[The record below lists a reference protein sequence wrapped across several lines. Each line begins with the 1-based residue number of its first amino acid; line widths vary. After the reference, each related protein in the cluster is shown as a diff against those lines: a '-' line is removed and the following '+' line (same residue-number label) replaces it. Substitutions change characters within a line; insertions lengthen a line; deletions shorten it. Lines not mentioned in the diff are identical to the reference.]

1 MKEFG
6 TFARARREA
15 LRKGDP
21 AFSLRKVAERIG
33 VQPSYLSRVE
43 RGLEAPPS
51 EETIVR
57 WADEINVDRDVMLA
71 IAGKISSD
79 LVKTITKRPELF
91 AELIRELNEMPDH
104 AILRIVREVRD
115 GEW

>member
-1 MKEFG
+1 MSEFG
-6 TFARARREA
+6 PFARKRREA

-57 WADEINVDRDVMLA
+57 WADDLEVDRDLMLA

-79 LVKTITKRPELF
+79 LVRAITKRPELF
-91 AELIRELNEMPDH
+91 ADLIRELNSMPDH
-104 AILRIVREVRD
+104 AILRLVREVRD
-115 GEW
+115 GDW

>member
-1 MKEFG
+1 MKDFG

-15 LRKGDP
+15 LRTGDP
-21 AFSLRKVAERIG
+21 AYSLRKVAERIG

-51 EETIVR
+51 EETIIR
-57 WADEINVDRDVMLA
+57 WADEIKVDRDVMLA
-71 IAGKISSD
+71 IAGKISTD
-79 LVKTITKRPELF
+79 LVKAITKRPELF

-115 GEW
+115 GDW

>member
-1 MKEFG
+1 MKDFG
-6 TFARARREA
+6 TFVRNKREA

-21 AFSLRKVAERIG
+21 TFSLRKVAERIG

-51 EETIVR
+51 EETIIR
-57 WADEINVDRDVMLA
+57 WADEIHVDRDVMLA

-79 LVKTITKRPELF
+79 LVRAIRKRPELF
-91 AELIRELNEMPDH
+91 AELIRELNDMPDH

>member
-1 MKEFG
+1 MKDFG
-6 TFARARREA
+6 TFVRNKREA

-21 AFSLRKVAERIG
+21 TFSLRKVAERIG

-51 EETIVR
+51 EETIIR

-79 LVKTITKRPELF
+79 LVRAIRKRPELF
-91 AELIRELNEMPDH
+91 AELIRELNDMPDH

>member
-6 TFARARREA
+6 TFARDRRET

-21 AFSLRKVAERIG
+21 AYSLRKVAERIG

-51 EETIVR
+51 EETIIR
-57 WADEINVDRDVMLA
+57 WADEIKVDRDVMLA
-71 IAGKISSD
+71 VAGKISSD
-79 LVKTITKRPELF
+79 LVRAITKRPELF
-91 AELIRELNEMPDH
+91 AELIRELHDMPDN
-104 AILRIVREVRD
+104 AILRLVREVRD